1 MIKITLPKE
10 LTFKDSPFFDQI
22 LQASSRGDVLVWND
36 DYTIATLTLSTDAF
50 FTEEDAKAIVEKGG
64 EVEGFAYW
72 TKILKSEFESKK
84 ISQELSDYLEAH
96 PIGNYVSE
104 NNEQEEQSEQ
114 IVITDDGLELQTV
127 ENNANSVVTE
137 LPTYQ
142 NTFDFIRDVEGES
155 DYIEYLNSANAE
167 YLPMSL
173 SLKL

>member
-1 MIKITLPKE
+1 MIKITLPKD
-10 LTFKDSPFFDQI
+10 LTLKDSPFFDQI

-50 FTEEDAKAIVEKGG
+50 FTAEDAEAIVAKGG

-84 ISQELSDYLEAH
+84 ISQELSAYLENH
-96 PIGNYVSE
+96 PIGNYVPDYS
-104 NNEQEEQSEQ
+104 EQE
-114 IVITDDGLELQTV
+114 D
-127 ENNANSVVTE
+127 ANEIAVQAVSAEETPAVTE

-142 NTFDFIRDVEGES
+142 NIFEFKRDVEGES

-167 YLPMSL
+167 FLPMSL

>member
-10 LTFKDSPFFDQI
+10 LTLKNSPFFDQI

-50 FTEEDAKAIVEKGG
+50 FTEEDAKAIVAKGG

-96 PIGNYVSE
+96 PIGNYVPDYS
-104 NNEQEEQSEQ
+104 EQEDANEIEAQAAS
-114 IVITDDGLELQTV
+114 V
-127 ENNANSVVTE
+127 ETPVVEE
-137 LPTYQ
+137 LPTYR
-142 NTFDFIRDVEGES
+142 NTFEFVRDVEGES

-167 YLPMSL
+167 FLPMSL

>member
-10 LTFKDSPFFDQI
+10 LTLKDSQFFDQI
-22 LQASSRGDVLVWND
+22 LQASTRGDVLVWNS

-50 FTEEDAKAIVEKGG
+50 FAEEDAKAIVAKGG

-96 PIGNYVSE
+96 PIGNYVPDYS
-104 NNEQEEQSEQ
+104 EQEDANEIEVQAASAETP
-114 IVITDDGLELQTV
+114 VV
-127 ENNANSVVTE
+127 EE

-142 NTFDFIRDVEGES
+142 NTFEFVRDVEGES

-167 YLPMSL
+167 FLPMSL

>member
-10 LTFKDSPFFDQI
+10 LTLKDSSFFEQI

-36 DYTIATLTLSTDAF
+36 DYTVATLTLSTDAF
-50 FTEEDAKAIVEKGG
+50 FTETDAKAIIAKGG
-64 EVEGFAYW
+64 EVEGYAYW
-72 TKILKSEFESKK
+72 IKMLKSEFESKK

-96 PIGNYVSE
+96 PIGNYVPEDS
-104 NNEQEEQSEQ
+104 EQESQSEQ
-114 IVITDDGLELQTV
+114 MVITDDGLELQTV
-127 ENNANSVVTE
+127 ENNINNVVTE

-142 NTFDFIRDVEGES
+142 NTFEFIRDVEGES

-167 YLPMSL
+167 FLPMSL

>member
-10 LTFKDSPFFDQI
+10 LTLKDSPFFDQI
-22 LQASSRGDVLVWND
+22 LQASTRGDVLVWNS

-50 FTEEDAKAIVEKGG
+50 FTEADAKAIIDKGG

-72 TKILKSEFESKK
+72 IKMLKSKFESKK

-96 PIGNYVSE
+96 PIGNYVPDYS
-104 NNEQEEQSEQ
+104 EQEESSEASIQ
-114 IVITDDGLELQTV
+114 VAS
-127 ENNANSVVTE
+127 ENEEAVSE

-142 NTFDFIRDVEGES
+142 NTFDFARDVQGES

-167 YLPMSL
+167 FLPMSL
-173 SLKL
+173 SLKI

>member
-10 LTFKDSPFFDQI
+10 LTLKDSPFFDQI

-50 FTEEDAKAIVEKGG
+50 FTEEDAKVIIAKGG

-72 TKILKSEFESKK
+72 TKMLKSEFESKK

-96 PIGNYVSE
+96 PIGNYVPDYS
-104 NNEQEEQSEQ
+104 EQETNEAEVQ
-114 IVITDDGLELQTV
+114 IASIEETPVV
-127 ENNANSVVTE
+127 EE

-142 NTFDFIRDVEGES
+142 NTFEFTRDVEGES

-167 YLPMSL
+167 FLPMSL

>member
-10 LTFKDSPFFDQI
+10 LTLKDSSFFEQI

-36 DYTIATLTLSTDAF
+36 DYTVATLTLSTDAF
-50 FTEEDAKAIVEKGG
+50 FTEADAKAIIAKGG
-64 EVEGFAYW
+64 EVEGYAYW
-72 TKILKSEFESKK
+72 IKMLKSEFESKK

-96 PIGNYVSE
+96 PISNYVPDYS
-104 NNEQEEQSEQ
+104 EQEESSEASIQ
-114 IVITDDGLELQTV
+114 VAS
-127 ENNANSVVTE
+127 ENEEAVSE

-142 NTFDFIRDVEGES
+142 NTFDFVRDVQGEP

-167 YLPMSL
+167 FLPMSL

>member
-10 LTFKDSPFFDQI
+10 LTLKDSPFFEQI
-22 LQASSRGDVLVWND
+22 LQASTRGDVLVWNA
-36 DYTIATLTLSTDAF
+36 DYTVATLTLSTDAF
-50 FTEEDAKAIVEKGG
+50 FTEADAKAIIAKGG

-72 TKILKSEFESKK
+72 IKMLKSEFESKK

-96 PIGNYVSE
+96 PIGNYVPEDS
-104 NNEQEEQSEQ
+104 EQESQSEQ

-127 ENNANSVVTE
+127 ENNINNVVTE

-167 YLPMSL
+167 FLPMSV

>member
-10 LTFKDSPFFDQI
+10 LTLKDSPFFDQI
-22 LQASSRGDVLVWND
+22 LQASSRGDVLVWNS

-50 FTEEDAKAIVEKGG
+50 FTEADAKAIIAKGG

-72 TKILKSEFESKK
+72 IKMLKSEFESKR

-96 PIGNYVSE
+96 PIRNYIPDYS
-104 NNEQEEQSEQ
+104 EQEESGEASIQVASENEE
-114 IVITDDGLELQTV
+114 IV
-127 ENNANSVVTE
+127 AE

-142 NTFDFIRDVEGES
+142 NTFGFVRDVQGEP

-167 YLPMSL
+167 FLPMSL
-173 SLKL
+173 SLKI